1 MLFKEGEQKMCLSAL
16 KMSER
21 KENHRALL
29 VKWRKSYCILTLSV
43 WCLSRDGRLRFGL
56 QVLIFSVSQQHM
68 DLRRRS
74 RSRKR
79 SGALKGEFCHS
90 AVCAPDVSPHVSSRR
105 AHCLCFWEDQG
116 KAFPLGNRTHPPPP
130 GRLLERRAEPRH
142 YAGSMYRMK
151 LWGAWI

>member
-29 VKWRKSYCILTLSV
+29 VKWRKSYYILTLSV

-56 QVLIFSVSQQHM
+56 QVLIFSVSQHHT

-90 AVCAPDVSPHVSSRR
+90 AVCAPDVSPHVSSPEGPVPLLLRR
-105 AHCLCFWEDQG
+105 PVEGLSLG
-116 KAFPLGNRTHPPPP
+116 KQNPP

-142 YAGSMYRMK
+142 YPGSMYRMK